1 MGNPGLANLFYC
13 LSISISLTASCCWD
27 HLTVELNILGRSPNK
42 AFKAQLHFPE
52 LKRKAGC
59 PVAAS
64 LSNSFSLCLGRVKG
78 RSACPSAL
86 ADSQQRNEMMVLLWW
101 NHSESLQFW
110 PLGEGSSF
118 RRKGIVQATELV
130 GLWGLQ
136 CMFLLFL
143 HSHFMDL
150 GVEGCSVRWPSWT
163 VLSFGKSWGEIHGPI
178 LGGSP

>member
-1 MGNPGLANLFYC
+1 MNFSLCTIPDMGNPGLANLFYC
-13 LSISISLTASCCWD
+13 LSVSISLTASCCWD
-27 HLTVELNILGRSPNK
+27 HLTVQLNILGPNK

-78 RSACPSAL
+78 RSACPTAL

-110 PLGEGSSF
+110 PLGEGSSC
-118 RRKGIVQATELV
+118 RRKGIVQVTELV

-143 HSHFMDL
+143 A
-150 GVEGCSVRWPSWT
+150 
-163 VLSFGKSWGEIHGPI
+163 LSFYGF
-178 LGGSP
+178 GGGGL